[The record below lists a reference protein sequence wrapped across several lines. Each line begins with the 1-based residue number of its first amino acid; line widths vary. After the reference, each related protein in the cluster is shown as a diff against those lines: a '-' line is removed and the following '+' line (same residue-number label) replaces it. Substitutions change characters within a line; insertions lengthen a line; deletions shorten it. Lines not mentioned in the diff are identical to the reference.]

1 MATHWGMAI
10 GINAYQQFQPL
21 SYAQQDAEAL
31 RQRWIDRGLQPEHC
45 LLLTSMSPPIE
56 GRSTFP
62 NLDSIQYWLQWLT
75 EVALEPG
82 DRLWIFFG
90 GYGICHEGQDYWMPI
105 DGSGAAPDST
115 GLSLASLYKQLKSS
129 AIEALVLIDMNRSE
143 GAMTEAVGNHTAELA
158 RSCGIPTMLSCM
170 PEHYSREAMELRHG
184 LFAAALLEGLAQD
197 GVTSLA
203 TLDRFVADRLE
214 ELCDHYWRPLQRSW
228 TIGDMPLWSSVQ
240 PLLPPVVLP
249 VLPNPALDPDPIR
262 SDEPSGSLGL
272 EADSSRL
279 PELVGAAIGRQGATP
294 IVLKSLSTGA
304 SVKSAAVKSANSKS
318 TNSKSANS
326 KSADRR
332 QSSAWLDGRA
342 LLWMGLAGLG
352 LLIVA
357 ALRGGG
363 TLESGAV
370 VQELSVAGSGERSK
384 VDRANPQQA
393 ATPVLKA
400 GAANVDSPKPVS
412 PKPASPLKFPP
423 AQLPHRSGQAVLSFN
438 PPPKGSP
445 APSAPGAIAPN
456 SSSPAPKA
464 SSPSGAPQLESPG
477 SGSTASGST
486 ASGSTAFGST
496 ATPSPSIAAPA
507 KPNAAAPKSNSS
519 ASSPQVEAARKLLRT
534 NQASHFN
541 QAIAQLR
548 QLPPGQPGYDSARQD
563 MNRWSRT
570 IYDLAAG
577 RAEQGD
583 YAGAIA
589 AAKLVPADLDGGAAA
604 QSSLGQWQQQA
615 QAQARNSRDLA
626 KAQALLQPHQASTYS
641 DAIAIARTIPP
652 GQPQAFEAQRLSS
665 QWGTEIWNIAQA
677 RAQGREWSRAIA
689 AAKLVPADSPH
700 YGPAQAALKTW
711 GAR

>member
-75 EVALEPG
+75 EVALQPG

-115 GLSLASLYKQLKSS
+115 GLPLASLYQRLKSS

-170 PEHYSREAMELRHG
+170 PEQYSREAMELRHG

-197 GVTSLA
+197 DVASLA

-228 TIGDMPLWSSVQ
+228 TIGDMPLWSSAQ

-249 VLPNPALDPDPIR
+249 VLPNADPIR
-262 SDEPSGSLGL
+262 LEKPNGSIGL
-272 EADSSRL
+272 EADSPRS
-279 PELVGAAIGRQGATP
+279 PELVGAAIGRQGSTP
-294 IVLKSLSTGA
+294 IVLKSLPIGA
-304 SVKSAAVKSANSKS
+304 SVKSPKPAKSAEF
-318 TNSKSANS
+318 
-326 KSADRR
+326 KSADRPS
-332 QSSAWLDGRA
+332 SSAWLDGRA
-342 LLWMGLAGLG
+342 LLWMGLAGVG

-370 VQELSVAGSGERSK
+370 VQELSVVGSDRSK
-384 VDRANPQQA
+384 LDRATPEQA
-393 ATPVLKA
+393 ATPVIKVGTSNA
-400 GAANVDSPKPVS
+400 VSPKPVSPKPVSPKPVSPKPVS

-423 AQLPHRSGQAVLSFN
+423 AQLPSRSGQAILSFN
-438 PPPKGSP
+438 PPPGSSP
-445 APSAPGAIAPN
+445 ARSAPGSIPPN
-456 SSSPAPKA
+456 SSPVPKA
-464 SSPSGAPQLESPG
+464 SMPSGSIA
-477 SGSTASGST
+477 TAN
-486 ASGSTAFGST
+486 
-496 ATPSPSIAAPA
+496 PSIAAPA
-507 KPNAAAPKSNSS
+507 KPNAAKPQPNPSER
-519 ASSPQVEAARKLLRT
+519 SPQGEAARKLLRT

-548 QLPPGQPGYDSARQD
+548 QLPPDQPGYDSARQD

-604 QSSLGQWQQQA
+604 QASLGQWQQQS

-689 AAKLVPADSPH
+689 AAKLVPVDSPH